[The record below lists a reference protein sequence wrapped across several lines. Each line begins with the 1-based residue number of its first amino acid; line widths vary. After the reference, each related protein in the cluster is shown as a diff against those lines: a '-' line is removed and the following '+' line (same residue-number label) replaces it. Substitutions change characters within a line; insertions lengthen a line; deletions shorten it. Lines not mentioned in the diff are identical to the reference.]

1 MNFSFHFFV
10 LQLCFL
16 LVSTYL
22 VRNCYSVCAC
32 FRAGAS
38 TFQVLARY
46 DSVRAR
52 HDSADAYFF
61 PARARYD
68 TAHARYDTAHAR
80 YDTAHARLYSVRAR
94 VYYARARLYSVRARV
109 YSVRAR
115 LYNARTRLH
124 SVCARLYSARAR
136 LYSAHARLHS
146 VHARQSTSRFR
157 LRLPHKRPRPWL
169 SVRAR
174 RRTVRALERP
184 VRSDINAFAP
194 EGSRETT
201 AACARGTISPRPFAT
216 TQCPKPLH
224 LGLQLRKQ
232 LLARYV
238 VGEDKS

>member
-1 MNFSFHFFV
+1 V
-10 LQLCFL
+10 
-16 LVSTYL
+16 Y
-22 VRNCYSVCAC
+22 AC

-68 TAHARYDTAHAR
+68 TAHARLYSIR
-80 YDTAHARLYSVRAR
+80 ARLYYARAR
-94 VYYARARLYSVRARV
+94 LHSIRARLYTARARLYSVRTRL
-109 YSVRAR
+109 YYVRAC
-115 LYNARTRLH
+115 LH
-124 SVCARLYSARAR
+124 SI
-136 LYSAHARLHS
+136 
-146 VHARQSTSRFR
+146 HARQSNSRFR
-157 LRLPHKRPRPWL
+157 PRLPHKCPCPSNIRKCTRKYRPRPWL

-174 RRTVRALERP
+174 RHTVRALERP
-184 VRSDINAFAP
+184 VGAGTNAFAP

-201 AACARGTISPRPFAT
+201 AACAQGTISPRPFAT

-238 VGEDKS
+238 VGEEKS

>member
-16 LVSTYL
+16 LVSAYL

-68 TAHARYDTAHAR
+68 TA
-80 YDTAHARLYSVRAR
+80 
-94 VYYARARLYSVRARV
+94 RARLYSVRARV

-115 LYNARTRLH
+115 LYTARARLH
-124 SVCARLYSARAR
+124 SVRARLYSAR
-136 LYSAHARLHS
+136 ARLHS

-157 LRLPHKRPRPWL
+157 PRLPHKRPRPWL

-184 VRSDINAFAP
+184 VRAGINAFAP

>member
-16 LVSTYL
+16 LVSAYL

-61 PARARYD
+61 PAYARYD
-68 TAHARYDTAHAR
+68 TAR
-80 YDTAHARLYSVRAR
+80 ARLYSVRAR

-115 LYNARTRLH
+115 LYTARAH
-124 SVCARLYSARAR
+124 VYSVRAR
-136 LYSAHARLHS
+136 LYSACARLHS
-146 VHARQSTSRFR
+146 VHARQSKSRFR
-157 LRLPHKRPRPWL
+157 PRLPHKRPRPWL
-169 SVRAR
+169 SVRTR

-184 VRSDINAFAP
+184 VRAGINAFAP

-201 AACARGTISPRPFAT
+201 AACTRGTISPRPFAT

-224 LGLQLRKQ
+224 LGLQLHKQ

>member
-16 LVSTYL
+16 LVSAYL
-22 VRNCYSVCAC
+22 VRNYYSVCAC

-46 DSVRAR
+46 DSVRTR

-61 PARARYD
+61 PARARYE
-68 TAHARYDTAHAR
+68 T
-80 YDTAHARLYSVRAR
+80 
-94 VYYARARLYSVRARV
+94 ARARLYSVRARV

-115 LYNARTRLH
+115 LYTARAHLH
-124 SVCARLYSARAR
+124 SVRARLYSAR
-136 LYSAHARLHS
+136 ARLHS
-146 VHARQSTSRFR
+146 VHARQSTSCFR
-157 LRLPHKRPRPWL
+157 PRLPHKRPRPWL

-174 RRTVRALERP
+174 QRTVRALERP
-184 VRSDINAFAP
+184 VRTGINAFAP

-232 LLARYV
+232 LLAKYV

>member
-16 LVSTYL
+16 LVSAYL

-68 TAHARYDTAHAR
+68 TA
-80 YDTAHARLYSVRAR
+80 
-94 VYYARARLYSVRARV
+94 RARV
-109 YSVRAR
+109 YSVRAC
-115 LYNARTRLH
+115 LYTAR
-124 SVCARLYSARAR
+124 
-136 LYSAHARLHS
+136 ARLHS

-157 LRLPHKRPRPWL
+157 PRLPHKRPRPWL

-184 VRSDINAFAP
+184 VRAGINAFAP

>member
-1 MNFSFHFFV
+1 
-10 LQLCFL
+10 
-16 LVSTYL
+16 
-22 VRNCYSVCAC
+22 VCAC

-46 DSVRAR
+46 DSVCAR
-52 HDSADAYFF
+52 HDSSDAYFF
-61 PARARYD
+61 PACAHYD
-68 TAHARYDTAHAR
+68 T
-80 YDTAHARLYSVRAR
+80 
-94 VYYARARLYSVRARV
+94 ARARLYSIGARV
-109 YSVRAR
+109 Y
-115 LYNARTRLH
+115 
-124 SVCARLYSARAR
+124 SVCARLYSART
-136 LYSAHARLHS
+136 RLHS

-157 LRLPHKRPRPWL
+157 PRLPHKRPRPSNIRRCTRKYRPHPWL

-184 VRSDINAFAP
+184 VRAGINAFAP

-201 AACARGTISPRPFAT
+201 AACTRGTISPRPFAT

-224 LGLQLRKQ
+224 LGLQLHKQ

>member
-1 MNFSFHFFV
+1 MNFSSYFFV
-10 LQLCFL
+10 LQLRFL
-16 LVSTYL
+16 LVSAYL
-22 VRNCYSVCAC
+22 VRNCYSVCAR
-32 FRAGAS
+32 FRAGAN

-52 HDSADAYFF
+52 HDSGDAYFS

-68 TAHARYDTAHAR
+68 TA
-80 YDTAHARLYSVRAR
+80 
-94 VYYARARLYSVRARV
+94 RARLYF
-109 YSVRAR
+109 VRAR
-115 LYNARTRLH
+115 LYFIR
-124 SVCARLYSARAR
+124 ARLYTARALVDSVRVR

-146 VHARQSTSRFR
+146 VHARQSMSRFCP
-157 LRLPHKRPRPWL
+157 RLPHKRPRPWL

-174 RRTVRALERP
+174 RRTVRALELP
-184 VRSDINAFAP
+184 VRAGINAFAP

-201 AACARGTISPRPFAT
+201 AACARGTISPRLFAT

-224 LGLQLRKQ
+224 PGLQLRKQ

>member
-1 MNFSFHFFV
+1 MNFSFYFFV
-10 LQLCFL
+10 LQLCFF
-16 LVSTYL
+16 LVSAYL

-46 DSVRAR
+46 DSVHAR

-68 TAHARYDTAHAR
+68 TART
-80 YDTAHARLYSVRAR
+80 RLYSVHAR
-94 VYYARARLYSVRARV
+94 LYYARARLYSVRAHL
-109 YSVRAR
+109 YSVR
-115 LYNARTRLH
+115 
-124 SVCARLYSARAR
+124 SRLYSAR
-136 LYSAHARLHS
+136 ARLHS

-157 LRLPHKRPRPWL
+157 PRLPHKHPRPSNIRRCTRKYRPCPWL

-184 VRSDINAFAP
+184 VRAGINAFAP

-201 AACARGTISPRPFAT
+201 ATCARGTISPRPFAT

-232 LLARYV
+232 LLASYV

>member
-1 MNFSFHFFV
+1 MNFSFYFFV

-16 LVSTYL
+16 L

-38 TFQVLARY
+38 TFQVLAHY

-61 PARARYD
+61 PASARYD
-68 TAHARYDTAHAR
+68 TAR
-80 YDTAHARLYSVRAR
+80 ARLYT
-94 VYYARARLYSVRARV
+94 ARARLYTARARV

-115 LYNARTRLH
+115 LY
-124 SVCARLYSARAR
+124 SAR
-136 LYSAHARLHS
+136 ARLHS
-146 VHARQSTSRFR
+146 VHARQSTSCFR
-157 LRLPHKRPRPWL
+157 PRLPHKRPRPSNIRRCTRKYRPRPWL

-184 VRSDINAFAP
+184 VRAGINAFAP

-201 AACARGTISPRPFAT
+201 TACARGTISPHPFAT

>member
-1 MNFSFHFFV
+1 MNFSFYFFV

-16 LVSTYL
+16 LVSAYL

-52 HDSADAYFF
+52 HDSVDAYFF
-61 PARARYD
+61 PARTRYD
-68 TAHARYDTAHAR
+68 TAR
-80 YDTAHARLYSVRAR
+80 ARLYSVRAR
-94 VYYARARLYSVRARV
+94 LYYARARLYSVRTRLYTARARV
-109 YSVRAR
+109 YSVRA
-115 LYNARTRLH
+115 
-124 SVCARLYSARAR
+124 CLYSAR
-136 LYSAHARLHS
+136 ARLHS

-157 LRLPHKRPRPWL
+157 PRLSHKHPRPSNIRRCTRKYRLRPWL
-169 SVRAR
+169 FVCAR

-184 VRSDINAFAP
+184 VRAGINAFAP

>member
-1 MNFSFHFFV
+1 MNFSFYFFV

-16 LVSTYL
+16 LVSAYL

-68 TAHARYDTAHAR
+68 TA
-80 YDTAHARLYSVRAR
+80 
-94 VYYARARLYSVRARV
+94 RARLYSVCARLYTARARV
-109 YSVRAR
+109 YSVRA
-115 LYNARTRLH
+115 
-124 SVCARLYSARAR
+124 CLYSAR
-136 LYSAHARLHS
+136 ARLHS

-157 LRLPHKRPRPWL
+157 PRLPYKHPHPWL

-174 RRTVRALERP
+174 RRTIRALERP
-184 VRSDINAFAP
+184 VRAGINAFAP

-201 AACARGTISPRPFAT
+201 TACAQGTISPCPFAT

-238 VGEDKS
+238 MGEDKS

>member
-16 LVSTYL
+16 LVSAYL

-32 FRAGAS
+32 FRAGAN

-68 TAHARYDTAHAR
+68 TA
-80 YDTAHARLYSVRAR
+80 
-94 VYYARARLYSVRARV
+94 RARLYSVRARV

-115 LYNARTRLH
+115 LYTAHARLH
-124 SVCARLYSARAR
+124 SVRARLHSVRARLHSVRARLYSAR
-136 LYSAHARLHS
+136 ARLHS
-146 VHARQSTSRFR
+146 VHARQSTSRFCP
-157 LRLPHKRPRPWL
+157 RLPHKRPRPWL

-174 RRTVRALERP
+174 RRTVRALECP
-184 VRSDINAFAP
+184 VRAGINAFAP

-216 TQCPKPLH
+216 T
-224 LGLQLRKQ
+224 
-232 LLARYV
+232 
-238 VGEDKS
+238 

>member
-10 LQLCFL
+10 LQLCFF
-16 LVSTYL
+16 LVSAYL

-68 TAHARYDTAHAR
+68 TAR
-80 YDTAHARLYSVRAR
+80 ARLYSVHAR

-109 YSVRAR
+109 YSV
-115 LYNARTRLH
+115 
-124 SVCARLYSARAR
+124 CARLYSAR
-136 LYSAHARLHS
+136 ARLHS

-157 LRLPHKRPRPWL
+157 PRLPHKRPRPWL

-184 VRSDINAFAP
+184 VRAGINAFAP